1 MRYITTSLLILFYIG
16 LAQTSFAQKNKDTVD
31 LEIDPPPRL
40 QQAIVFDFSYGIQLP
55 AADMAKYFKY
65 NFSLGGKIRFMTS
78 SNLFLG
84 IAGDYQFSEDI
95 KIDPVSSL
103 RNPEGWIIDKNG
115 FLADIKTGQRGFYLG
130 GSVGYLLPVSKKNKR
145 SGIEFIFSG
154 GYQQHWILID
164 VLGDDV
170 LQLNGDYKKGYD
182 YMTSGFAMQQYIGYR
197 YMSKNKLLNFWG
209 GFDFL
214 QGFTKNRRNYNFNV
228 MEADDKNHIDLLFG
242 FRIGMSLP
250 IYFYS
255 TRTDND
261 DDVKFY

>member
-1 MRYITTSLLILFYIG
+1 MNYTTTFILLFFGIG
-16 LAQTSFAQKNKDTVD
+16 FSQISFAQNDTVD
-31 LEIDPPPRL
+31 LEIDPPVRL

-55 AADMAKYFKY
+55 AADMAEHFKY

-103 RNPEGWIIDKNG
+103 RNQEGWIIDKNG
-115 FLADIKTGQRGFYLG
+115 YLADIKTGQRGFYLG
-130 GSVGYLLPVSKKNKR
+130 GSVGYLLAVSKKNKR
-145 SGIEFIFSG
+145 SGVEFIFSG

-170 LQLNGDYKKGYD
+170 IQLNGEYKKGYD
-182 YMTSGFAMQQYIGYR
+182 HMTSGFAMQQYIGYR

-214 QGFTKNRRNYNFNV
+214 QAFTKNRRNYNFNN
-228 MEADDKNHIDLLFG
+228 MEPTDKNRIDLLFG
-242 FRIGMSLP
+242 FRAGMSLP

-255 TRTDND
+255 SKTEN
-261 DDVKFY
+261 DVKFY